1 MLKLNEEA
9 KKKNLKVGVGLM
21 CRHCHARQE
30 LLKRIND
37 GEIGDIIMLRAY
49 RQAGPT
55 GSAFANPRNPQ
66 QQPSELLYQI
76 ASFHGFLWASG
87 GAFSDFLIHN
97 IDECCWM
104 KGAWPVEARG
114 SGGRHYRG
122 NYVDQNFDSYST
134 EYTFA
139 DGSKL
144 WLEGRTIPGCR
155 QEFASYAHGSKGS
168 AVISASG
175 HTPAHCK
182 IFKGQKMTRENQTWA
197 YGKKE
202 PFPYQVEWDD
212 LIDAIKNDKPYNEV
226 DRGVEASVV
235 TAMGRFAC
243 HTGQNMTY
251 DEMLNHEHEFAPNAD
266 SLTMDGPA
274 PLVADAD
281 GKYPVPRPGIN
292 KKREY

>member
-1 MLKLNEEA
+1 
-9 KKKNLKVGVGLM
+9 
-21 CRHCHARQE
+21 
-30 LLKRIND
+30 
-37 GEIGDIIMLRAY
+37 
-49 RQAGPT
+49 
-55 GSAFANPRNPQ
+55 
-66 QQPSELLYQI
+66 
-76 ASFHGFLWASG
+76 
-87 GAFSDFLIHN
+87 
-97 IDECCWM
+97 
-104 KGAWPVEARG
+104 
-114 SGGRHYRG
+114 
-122 NYVDQNFDSYST
+122 VDQNFDSYST